1 MRNKRFLIFLSLTI
15 LFGFLA
21 ARAIIEIVQSHTPMV
36 RYDDPVPVA
45 MAKKEIRPYSVI
57 TPDQIEIKELPASVV
72 PGDAIDDPAEIRG
85 KVARGFLLSGDIIR
99 KGHLLDR
106 EATENAVV
114 AKLSSIGR
122 ADMRAFPVPKPEG
135 LIVHEGDRIDIISI
149 ERGRDYS
156 TAKTA
161 FRNILVLETN
171 ETHIYLAVQQNEA
184 ERLAS
189 ILAQGQ
195 VSYLLSPTTRGGE
208 A

>member
-1 MRNKRFLIFLSLTI
+1 
-15 LFGFLA
+15 
-21 ARAIIEIVQSHTPMV
+21 
-36 RYDDPVPVA
+36 
-45 MAKKEIRPYSVI
+45 
-57 TPDQIEIKELPASVV
+57 
-72 PGDAIDDPAEIRG
+72 
-85 KVARGFLLSGDIIR
+85 
-99 KGHLLDR
+99 
-106 EATENAVV
+106 
-114 AKLSSIGR
+114 
-122 ADMRAFPVPKPEG
+122 MRAFPVPKPEG